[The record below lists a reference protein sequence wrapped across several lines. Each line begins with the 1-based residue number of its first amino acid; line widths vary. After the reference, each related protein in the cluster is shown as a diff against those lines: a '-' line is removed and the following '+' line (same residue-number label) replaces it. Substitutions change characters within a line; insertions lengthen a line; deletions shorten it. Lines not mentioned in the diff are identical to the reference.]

1 MQEIRFHGRGGQGA
15 VIASK
20 IMAQALFYEGLYA
33 QAFPTF
39 GAERRGAPVAAFV
52 RCDNQVIN
60 IRSRVTTPDFVIVM
74 AARLI
79 ETVPVTDGLREN
91 GALLINSSRDPET
104 FTFPE
109 LATGVRVVTIDFNR
123 IALKFKLGTEIMPL
137 INAPVL
143 GALAKIS
150 GLTSP
155 ESLLK
160 ALPHY
165 IPARLDDNHQ
175 ALLEAYELAPAAG

>member
-52 RCDNQVIN
+52 RADEKPIRL
-60 IRSRVTTPDFVIVM
+60 RSRVTTPNHVVVM

-79 ETVPVTDGLREN
+79 EVVPVADGLREN
-91 GALLINSSRDPET
+91 GTLLINSPLPPEKLKL
-104 FTFPE
+104 PE
-109 LATGVRVVTIDFNR
+109 LPAGTRTVVIDFNR
-123 IALKFKLGTEIMPL
+123 IALEHGLGSATMPL

-143 GALAKIS
+143 GALARIT
-150 GLTSP
+150 GLAASD
-155 ESLLK
+155 SLNR
-160 ALPHY
+160 ALPHF
-165 IPARLDDNHQ
+165 IPARLEENHR
-175 ALLEAYELAPAAG
+175 ALLDAFAAAPEPS